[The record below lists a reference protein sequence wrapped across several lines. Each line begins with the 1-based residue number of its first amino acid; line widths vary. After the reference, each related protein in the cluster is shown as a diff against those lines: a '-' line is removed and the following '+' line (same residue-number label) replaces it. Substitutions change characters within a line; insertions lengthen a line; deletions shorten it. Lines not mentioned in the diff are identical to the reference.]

1 MNSLSV
7 KSQVIFSTFD
17 LMFFNFRMPAFIRV
31 TWIDVD
37 DEEKRNLENQYK
49 KTLGLAINLKEF
61 RNGAHIQEKGTI
73 DLKMNGQFD
82 SHLYEVS

>member
-1 MNSLSV
+1 MDPLSV
-7 KSQVIFSTFD
+7 KSQVISIFN

>member
-1 MNSLSV
+1 M
-7 KSQVIFSTFD
+7 F
-17 LMFFNFRMPAFIRV
+17 FFNFRMPAFIRV

-82 SHLYEVS
+82 SHLYEVSKIT

>member
-1 MNSLSV
+1 
-7 KSQVIFSTFD
+7 
-17 LMFFNFRMPAFIRV
+17 MPAFIRV

-82 SHLYEVS
+82 SFPRPFYLKINFKPNFLFFLRIRHF